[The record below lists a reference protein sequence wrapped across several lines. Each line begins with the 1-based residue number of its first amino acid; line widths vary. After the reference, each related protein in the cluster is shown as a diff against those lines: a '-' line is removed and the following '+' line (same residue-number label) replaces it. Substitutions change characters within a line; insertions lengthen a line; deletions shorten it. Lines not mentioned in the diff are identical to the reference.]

1 MNIAFYT
8 LGCRVNQY
16 ESHRLAEEFKSAGC
30 FIVPEDSKAD
40 AYIINTCTVTSLADR
55 KSRQY
60 IRRAKR
66 LNPKAKIVV
75 MGCYP
80 ETNRA
85 ALEKL
90 PEIDYILG
98 TNDKDKVFGLLGV
111 KRNEHC
117 EYTAYD
123 PDSRTRAMIQ
133 IQTGCNRYCS
143 YCVIPYARNRISC
156 KSIPD
161 IVSEAEGLIRSGYKE
176 IVLTGINTALYDGG
190 IEPVLK
196 ELNALPGDFR
206 LRFSSL
212 EPTVVDAEY
221 VRKLLGYDKLCH
233 HFHLSAQSGSNNV
246 IANMNRHYT
255 RESYLKIVEI
265 CRDFDPLF
273 GITTDLIS
281 GFPGE
286 SEEDFAD
293 SLRLIEEA
301 GFLHVHA
308 FPYSKRPF
316 TKAAEMPDQIDPE
329 TKKQRNRAI
338 IGAGEKQ
345 SVLFREKMTGTVQ
358 RVLVEEKKYGLY
370 RGHCSNFCDVYFDS
384 DENDI
389 INTFI
394 DIEIEKLFKD
404 GVKGRPLASE

>member
-30 FIVPEDSKAD
+30 FIVPEDSRAD
-40 AYIINTCTVTSLADR
+40 VYIINTCTVTALADR

-60 IRRAKR
+60 IRREKR
-66 LNPKAKIVV
+66 LNPDAKVVV

-80 ETNRA
+80 ETNRQ

-98 TNDKDKVFGLLGV
+98 TNDKGKVFDLLGI
-111 KRNEHC
+111 KRAERC

-143 YCVIPYARNRISC
+143 YCVIPYARNRMSSR
-156 KSIPD
+156 SID
-161 IVSEAEGLIRSGYKE
+161 EIVSEAEGLIKSGYKE
-176 IVLTGINTALYDGG
+176 IVLTGINTALYEGG

-196 ELNALPGDFR
+196 ALNSLPGDFR
-206 LRFSSL
+206 IRFSSL
-212 EPTVVDAEY
+212 EPTVVDAAY
-221 VRKLLGYDKLCH
+221 VKKLLKYDKLCH

-255 RESYLKIVEI
+255 RESYLEIVEI
-265 CRDFDPLF
+265 CRKADPLF

-286 SEEDFAD
+286 TECDFED
-293 SLRLIEEA
+293 SLSLIREA

-316 TKAAEMPDQIDPE
+316 TKAAEMPDQTDAE
-329 TKKQRNRAI
+329 TKKLRNRAVI
-338 IGAGEKQ
+338 EEGEKQ
-345 SVLFREKMTGTVQ
+345 SILFREKMIGTTQ

-394 DIEIEKLFKD
+394 NVEIKSVFKD
-404 GVKGRPLASE
+404 GVKGVIFSS